1 MNSYTNLSQKLSG
14 LASNA
19 ALSISEIIW
28 SYIADNT
35 KTASNPPPTASGS
48 PLATSSNN
56 PNDLQSFLEYSD
68 DLENDIHIIDLSDT
82 VTVNVL
88 EQTLNEDAYDEIK
101 NDCALKVYPLTK
113 ECGDLLER
121 MANCPPALSS
131 IRKLL
136 MDYNNNRLD
145 PSLHYDYE
153 FIHDSIFHSLKL
165 CESPMNPISQTLR
178 ERTAATWTSVPT
190 INSHQICTTRNNAIL
205 LDIIELKWIQAL
217 HLNLDNSKTDGLAI
231 ERKRKSMVII
241 IEFSGG
247 SNATQKQNWKV
258 IVLKFTIKNNTIFF
272 ESLTIHNQYYVRKR
286 HLKLSMPQSPRDLKS
301 FVALLPTVLSC
312 CQAVIDS
319 VE

>member
-1 MNSYTNLSQKLSG
+1 MILKMN
-14 LASNA
+14 
-19 ALSISEIIW
+19 
-28 SYIADNT
+28 
-35 KTASNPPPTASGS
+35 
-48 PLATSSNN
+48 
-56 PNDLQSFLEYSD
+56 
-68 DLENDIHIIDLSDT
+68 LSDT

-153 FIHDSIFHSLKL
+153 FIHDSIFHS
-165 CESPMNPISQTLR
+165 
-178 ERTAATWTSVPT
+178 
-190 INSHQICTTRNNAIL
+190 
-205 LDIIELKWIQAL
+205 IQAL

-258 IVLKFTIKNNTIFF
+258 IVLKFTIK
-272 ESLTIHNQYYVRKR
+272 SLKKR
-286 HLKLSMPQSPRDLKS
+286 
-301 FVALLPTVLSC
+301 C
-312 CQAVIDS
+312 
-319 VE
+319 